1 MMTKRFTQA
10 HAVAAVLLLATVAAA
25 AQAADPPASRREGAF
40 EFNSC
45 YSGNVETITLN
56 EGLNVRTTRII
67 GATTTATPGEPFD
80 GQAVHCTAIALVE
93 RNRSSASGYCM
104 HQDVD
109 GDRWM
114 FKLDDVDRAGRL
126 EFVGGTG
133 KYQGMTL
140 SGQFGPR
147 ARPIFIAPGTVQLCQ
162 RVQGRFSLR

>member
-1 MMTKRFTQA
+1 MNERLSQA
-10 HAVAAVLLLATVAAA
+10 RAAALALLLATVAAA
-25 AQAADPPASRREGAF
+25 AQAADAPASRREGAF

-45 YSGNVETITLN
+45 YSGSVDTMALN
-56 EGLNVRTTRII
+56 DGLSVRTTRIL
-67 GATTTATPGEPFD
+67 GATSTAEPGAPFD
-80 GQAVHCTAIALVE
+80 GQAVHCTAIALVD
-93 RNRSSASGYCM
+93 RNRSSASGYCL
-104 HQDVD
+104 HQDTD

-147 ARPIFIAPGTVQLCQ
+147 ARPVFIAPGTVQICQ
-162 RVQGRFSLR
+162 RVQGRFELR